1 MEEAMMDAQEI
12 IDRLGMLPHPE
23 EGGHF
28 VETYKSQEVIPRKA
42 LPERYHGRRSFGTA
56 IFYLLT
62 PDTFSRL
69 HRLESD
75 EIFHFYLGDPVTM
88 LQLRP
93 DGGSEF
99 LTLGQDIEAGQRL
112 QVVVPAG
119 TWQGSFLNEGGEYAL
134 LGCTVAPGFDYA
146 DYETGSRGDLLKE
159 YPEQEELIVRLTPSR

>member
-1 MEEAMMDAQEI
+1 VNAQQI
-12 IDRLGMLPHPE
+12 IDRLGMAPHPE
-23 EGGHF
+23 EGGYF
-28 VETYKSQEVIPRKA
+28 VETYRCEESIPRKA
-42 LPERYHGRRSFGTA
+42 LPDRYHGKRSFGTA

-62 PDTFSRL
+62 PEAFSQL

-93 DGGSEF
+93 DGSSEV
-99 LTLGQDIEAGQRL
+99 LTLGQDILNGEQL
-112 QVVVPAG
+112 QVVVPRG

-159 YPEQEELIVRLTPSR
+159 YPEQEELIVRLTSPH